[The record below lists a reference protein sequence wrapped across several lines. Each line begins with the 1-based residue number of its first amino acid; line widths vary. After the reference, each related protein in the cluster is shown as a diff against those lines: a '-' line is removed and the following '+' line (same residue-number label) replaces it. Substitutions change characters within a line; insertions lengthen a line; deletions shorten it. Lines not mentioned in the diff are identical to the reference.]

1 MPSREPAFAV
11 LVAALQAQYA
21 VLVAAF
27 AELDP
32 TGPTAC
38 EGWTVADLET
48 HIALTARSLARIAAH
63 PVDGPPDGGGVNEW
77 GLVLPGFSDR
87 LDAAAKGERLRL
99 TDVTAQIGPA
109 LDGRGADQVVEQ
121 LTGRHRLADAVLFR
135 MVEAVVHGLDVE
147 VAPTPKAL
155 GIVAKELA
163 RALTLRHPGRS
174 VEVRVPPYVA
184 VQCIA
189 GPRHTRGTPPN
200 VVETDPITWLR
211 LCTGRVAWLEAV
223 YAGQVHASGARAD
236 LSAVLPLLG

>member
-1 MPSREPAFAV
+1 MPLREPDFAV
-11 LVAALQAQYA
+11 LTRALEAQYA

-27 AELDP
+27 ADLDP
-32 TGPTAC
+32 SGPTAC
-38 EGWTVADLET
+38 DGWTVADLET
-48 HIALTARSLARIAAH
+48 HVALTARGLARIAAH
-63 PVDGPPDGGGVNEW
+63 PVDGPADGGGVNEW
-77 GLVLPGFSDR
+77 GLALPALRDR

-99 TDVTAQIGPA
+99 VDVTSEIGPS
-109 LDGRGADQVVEQ
+109 LDGRDPDQVVEQ

-147 VAPTPKAL
+147 APPYPKAL
-155 GIVAKELA
+155 GIVVKELA
-163 RALTLRHPGRS
+163 RALTVRHPGRS
-174 VEVRVPPYVA
+174 VEVRVPPHVA
-184 VQCIA
+184 VQCIE

-211 LCTGRVAWLEAV
+211 LCTGRVAWVEAI